1 MMRAMPLFSRSD
13 GTLVAGLAPV
23 RYIMPFLMRGRNE
36 SAVLHEARF
45 DLSRTHAWLA
55 RWSAANGR
63 KATLFHLIL
72 WAVARTLHERPGLNR
87 FVSGRRLYQRNGVW
101 LSFAAKAAWADD
113 APIVTIKLEFPKDDT
128 FAACVERVAAAVGGA
143 KEPAAG
149 AAMVKR
155 KASTVDKEL
164 ALAMMLP
171 AFMLR
176 GVMALLQWLDR
187 VNLMPAG
194 MIASDPMYA
203 SAFLANL
210 GSLGIDDTFHHL
222 YEYGTVSL
230 FGAVGRAEK
239 AVFVNASGAPEVR
252 DALKVCWSFDERIN
266 DGFYCASSLQGV
278 QRIVEDPAA
287 TIGEPAALAA
297 ASSAK

>member
-1 MMRAMPLFSRSD
+1 MP
-13 GTLVAGLAPV
+13 GLSPV

-72 WAVARTLHERPGLNR
+72 WAVARALHERPGLNR
-87 FVSGRRLYQRNGVW
+87 FVSGGRIYQRNGVF
-101 LSFAAKAAWADD
+101 LSFAAKAAFADD
-113 APIVTIKLEFPKDDT
+113 APIITIKLEFPKDDT
-128 FAACVERVAAAVGGA
+128 FAACVDRVAAAVGGA
-143 KEPAAG
+143 REPAAG
-149 AAMVKR
+149 APAR
-155 KASTVDKEL
+155 EASTVDTEL
-164 ALAMMLP
+164 RLAMALP
-171 AFMLR
+171 TFLLR
-176 GVMALLQWLDR
+176 GVMALLRWLDR

-210 GSLGIDDTFHHL
+210 GGLGIDDTFHHL

-239 AVFVNASGAPEVR
+239 AVFVGEGGAVDVR
-252 DALKVCWSFDERIN
+252 DALKLCWTFDERIN
-266 DGFYCASSLQGV
+266 DGFYCASSLAEV

-287 TIGEPAALAA
+287 AIGEPAAAVQMA
-297 ASSAK
+297 GTSQPGTP